1 MILHTLSLTSFYM
14 IFKEKSHKLY
24 HKILSFLFK
33 NGQKVT
39 CKLCHILSNKVY
51 ICLFLHLYLYRFYTA
66 SVYSTTINS
75 LFYRVKKLFFRVY
88 GNSFFIVLKTKYSTT
103 INSLFIDWV
112 NSFFI
117 VLQNSTFT
125 IFTIKSQ
132 NISSYSIKRPLKFNF
147 KAFFVYRHISLYLKL
162 KNSNMGF
169 LATNNTI

>member
-1 MILHTLSLTSFYM
+1 MVKKSLANFV
-14 IFKEKSHKLY
+14 IFCLIKY
-24 HKILSFLFK
+24 IF
-33 NGQKVT
+33 
-39 CKLCHILSNKVY
+39 VY
-51 ICLFLHLYLYRFYTA
+51 SCICICTA
-66 SVYSTTINS
+66 STPLLFIVRLYIVRLYFFYIFTPQSFYSTTINS